1 VAAAAHLQ
9 GPGVNMNV
17 TAALALTAK

>member
-9 GPGVNMNV
+9 GPEVNMNV